1 MRRIA
6 TLALL
11 LALSGCGSSTWSD
24 LPFTPGRNPHLPVD
38 PSETMTRAMGGTPAV
53 APLLPEPGDI
63 WPSKMPAEPTLQD
76 MEANQQNGTL
86 PPGPPAGTPIG
97 SSSYVPPPL
106 PKLASPSAGTSAS
119 APASTPAGNGA
130 AAKGS
135 VSGQVYQ
142 TPQGP
147 VVTSGGAGGYQ
158 TATTPGGGQAIIVPN
173 GNGTSTII
181 HADGTLETVPTP
193 KP

>member
-11 LALSGCGSSTWSD
+11 LALSGCGSATWSD
-24 LPFTPGRNPHLPVD
+24 LPFTPGPNRHLPVD
-38 PSETMTRAMGGTPAV
+38 PSETMTRAMGGTPTV

-76 MEANQQNGTL
+76 MEADQQNGTS
-86 PPGPPAGTPIG
+86 PPTAPVGSAGYVAPPL
-97 SSSYVPPPL
+97 PPL
-106 PKLASPSAGTSAS
+106 PKLASPSAGASAS
-119 APASTPAGNGA
+119 APAPGATGA
-130 AAKGS
+130 AATGS

-147 VVTSGGAGGYQ
+147 VVTSGGTGGYQ

-193 KP
+193 KQ